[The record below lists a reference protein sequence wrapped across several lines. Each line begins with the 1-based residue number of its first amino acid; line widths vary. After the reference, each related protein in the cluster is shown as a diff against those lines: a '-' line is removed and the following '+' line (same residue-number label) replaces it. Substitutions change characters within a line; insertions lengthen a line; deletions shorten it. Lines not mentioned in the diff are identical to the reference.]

1 MSAGLVR
8 VGARGFGMQR
18 TITAGIRAAD
28 DGAVVSVTPG
38 EYRESLLLDRTVLIV
53 AEKGAG
59 SVRVVPAAGPALRV
73 VAGAGTVR
81 DLTLAQETPGAAAVQ
96 VTSGSPVFERCNVV
110 GGHLEVG
117 GDARPELR
125 DCSITKAAGG
135 ALRFTG
141 DSRATVRGGSLADLT
156 GPGVLVDGGAAPRL
170 AGLTI
175 SRPSGDGIQV
185 SGHATGEFSDCE
197 IVGPTGAG
205 LRVQANAAPLLRRCR
220 ITEAKAEGVHVMT
233 KPATASDGPATTRA
247 KLVPAGPASAG
258 AKPASVRNR
267 PAPENSQ
274 PALLNGQRPPDDG
287 SPAPG
292 EDPAAQPG
300 DSRTV
305 LESCEILA
313 AGSTGVL
320 AAGSAGIVLRN
331 CRVERSA
338 TVGLLAADDSRI
350 EATGSTIAD
359 CADTALV
366 ARGSA
371 VIVASQCAVLRPAGN
386 GVYTAGA
393 GRVELTG
400 CELAGTGFSAVHL
413 SGQTEAVLVGC
424 TIGESAEHGIAVAE
438 QALLTAE
445 ETVLEG
451 ARMSGIVVSDRADAT
466 IRRCQVN
473 GARDG
478 VIVRSRHRVLIED
491 CGISRSRRA
500 GLTVGDGAGAVVRG
514 TTIAETGTAG
524 MIAEEGSLL
533 IASDCEI
540 TGTGGSGLVV
550 RAGARPEIRS
560 TLIARTASNG
570 AYVSDDAHL
579 VLEDCELAQTGY
591 PALYAGK
598 GADPVVRRCLFRDTA
613 QDVLLADGAQPVFD
627 QCRAD
632 QVATSLL
639 PADAGASPAR
649 TGPASRSGRPA
660 KERLAADSV
669 GKVTD
674 NDQPG
679 TSDQL
684 PTGSKESGSAEAD
697 LQVLL
702 AELRMLIGLDRVKRD
717 VTTLVQLAQMVRLR
731 EEAGLAP
738 PPVSRH
744 LVFAGNPGTGKT
756 TVARL
761 YGRLLHALGML
772 TSGHLVEADRGD
784 LVGEY
789 VGHTAPKTQAV
800 FRKALGGVLFI
811 DEAYALTPRG
821 QSSDFGQEAIAT
833 LVKLMED
840 HRDEVA
846 VIVAGYPD
854 DMIRFMDANP
864 GLASRFSRTLTFED
878 YSTPELTDIV
888 AAQAA
893 EHQYELPEPT
903 RQALHEFV
911 DQIPR
916 GAAFGNGRTARQI
929 FQKMTEHHAERLTQG
944 IAPTAAQLSTLLPED
959 LPGEDEM

>member
-18 TITAGIRAAD
+18 TITPGIRAAG

-38 EYRESLLLDRTVLIV
+38 EYRESLLLDRTVVIV

-59 SVRVVPAAGPALRV
+59 SVRVVPATGPALRV

-81 DLTLAQETPGAAAVQ
+81 DLTLAQETSGAAAVQ
-96 VTSGSPVFERCNVV
+96 VTSGSPVFERCDVV
-110 GGHLEVG
+110 GGHLEIG
-117 GDARPELR
+117 GNAQPELR
-125 DCSITKAAGG
+125 DCRITKAAGG
-135 ALRFTG
+135 ALRLTG
-141 DSRATVRGGSLADLT
+141 DSRATVRGGSLSDLT

-170 AGLTI
+170 SGLTI
-175 SRPSGDGIQV
+175 TRPSGDGIRV

-197 IVGPTGAG
+197 IVGPAGAG
-205 LRVQANAAPLLRRCR
+205 LRVQANAALLLRRCR
-220 ITEAKAEGVHVMT
+220 ITETKAEGVHVMT
-233 KPATASDGPATTRA
+233 QPAAASDGPATAGA

-258 AKPASVRNR
+258 AKPAPVRDR
-267 PAPENSQ
+267 PAPESSQ
-274 PALLNGQRPPDDG
+274 PGPPNGQRTPDDG

-292 EDPAAQPG
+292 EDSAGLPG
-300 DSRTV
+300 ESRTV

-313 AGSTGVL
+313 AGSAGIL
-320 AAGSAGIVLRN
+320 AAGAADIVLRN

-366 ARGSA
+366 ARDSA
-371 VIVASQCAVLRPAGN
+371 VIVAGQCAVLRPAGN
-386 GVYTAGA
+386 GVYTVGA

-413 SGQTEAVLVGC
+413 GGQTEAVLAGC
-424 TIGESAEHGIAVAE
+424 TIGESAEHGVAVAGE
-438 QALLTAE
+438 ALLTAD
-445 ETVLEG
+445 ETVLDG
-451 ARMSGIVVSDRADAT
+451 ARMSGIVVSDRGDAT
-466 IRRCQVN
+466 IRRCQVS

-478 VIVRSRHRVLIED
+478 VVVRSRHRVLIED

-514 TTIAETGTAG
+514 TTIAEAGTAG
-524 MIAEEGSLL
+524 MVAEDGSLL

-540 TGTGGSGLVV
+540 TGAGGSGLVV

-570 AYVSDDAHL
+570 VYVSDNAHL

-591 PALYAGK
+591 PALYAGQ

-613 QDVLLADGAQPVFD
+613 QDVLLADGAQAVFE

-632 QVATSLL
+632 KVTTSLL
-639 PADAGASPAR
+639 PADAGAGPGAA
-649 TGPASRSGRPA
+649 TGR
-660 KERLAADSV
+660 
-669 GKVTD
+669 
-674 NDQPG
+674 PG
-679 TSDQL
+679 TSDRG
-684 PTGSKESGSAEAD
+684 PTGGEQGGSPEAD
-697 LQVLL
+697 LEALL
-702 AELRMLIGLDRVKRD
+702 AELRLLIGLDRVKRD
-717 VTTLVQLAQMVRLR
+717 VTTLAQLAQMVRLR
-731 EEAGLAP
+731 EEAGLVP

-772 TSGHLVEADRGD
+772 TSGHLIEADRGD

-864 GLASRFSRTLTFED
+864 GLASRFSRTLTFDD

-893 EHQYELPEPT
+893 QHQYELPEPT
-903 RQALHEFV
+903 RQALHEFI

-916 GAAFGNGRTARQI
+916 GTAFGNGRTARQI
-929 FQKMTEHHAERLTQG
+929 FQKMTERHAGRLTQAT
-944 IAPTAAQLSTLLPED
+944 APTAAQLSTLLPED
-959 LPGEDEM
+959 LPRQDEM